1 MMRALTHVGLSLV
14 ILVAPALCCCNLRW
28 MAAAGELAH
37 CPTCPPPAPTPSTD
51 SCCKKSCC
59 HETAPPP
66 TPTAPTKAPAPSCCC
81 TAERPVAANTVSKPD
96 VPAAEFTG
104 EILAL
109 AHVPALAPEHTRLA
123 SGLDPPE
130 RAGVDA
136 RYAALFDRHVLR
148 C

>member
-1 MMRALTHVGLSLV
+1 MMRSLAHFGLSLAV
-14 ILVAPALCCCNLRW
+14 ILAPALCCCNLRW
-28 MAAAGELAH
+28 MAAAGEVAH
-37 CPTCPPPAPTPSTD
+37 CPTCPPPAAED
-51 SCCKKSCC
+51 ACCKKSCC
-59 HETAPPP
+59 HEVEPEPA
-66 TPTAPTKAPAPSCCC
+66 PTAPTKAPAPSCCC
-81 TAERPVAANTVSKPD
+81 SAERPVAANTEAKPD

-109 AHVPALAPEHTRLA
+109 AHTPALAPEHTRLA

-136 RYAALFDRHVLR
+136 RSAVLFDRHVLR